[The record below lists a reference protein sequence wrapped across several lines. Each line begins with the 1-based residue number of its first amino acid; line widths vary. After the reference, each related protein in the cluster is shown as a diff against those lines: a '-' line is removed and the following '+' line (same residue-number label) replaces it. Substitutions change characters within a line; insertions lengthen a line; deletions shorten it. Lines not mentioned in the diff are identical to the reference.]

1 MHQERE
7 DKLWQRWIAG
17 PQFSVSFED
26 FKKSLQPVRFKDESA
41 LLRDVEAILN
51 GGHHGNI

>member
-26 FKKSLQPVRFKDESA
+26 FKKSLQPVRFKDEAA